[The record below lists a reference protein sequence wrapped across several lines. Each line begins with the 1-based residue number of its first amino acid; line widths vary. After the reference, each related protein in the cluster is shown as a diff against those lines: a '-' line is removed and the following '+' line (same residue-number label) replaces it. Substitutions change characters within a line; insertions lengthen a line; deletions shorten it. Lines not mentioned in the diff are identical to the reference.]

1 MSDTKG
7 VEHCSTDVVVVVVVK
22 NYLFTCMC
30 HVFRSSQFAI
40 RGVRSVRIVELFY
53 ARVCTHLITISWVLS
68 YP

>member
-22 NYLFTCMC
+22 NYLL
-30 HVFRSSQFAI
+30 HVSCLSQFAI
-40 RGVRSVRIVELFY
+40 RSVRSVRIVELFY

>member
-1 MSDTKG
+1 MSETKG

-22 NYLFTCMC
+22 NYIHMC
-30 HVFRSSQFAI
+30 HVVRSSQFAI